1 VVSNGSI
8 AEEVIGLVPAGG
20 QATRIS
26 PLPCS
31 KELYPIGLRSADD
44 GQGIRPKVVSHY
56 LLEKMRAAGI
66 TKAYFILRPGKWD
79 IPGYFGDGTAL
90 LDMHVAYLMLGAPF
104 GVPFTLDQAYP
115 FVRHAT
121 VAFGFPDILFDC
133 EDGFTRLVEQQ
144 SISDADVSLGLVP
157 AKHPSTDDTVDF
169 DDKGEVRDLIVCP
182 SESALR
188 YSWCIALWRP
198 AFTEFLHDFVKN
210 KKGLSSQ
217 GPELSVGYTIKAG
230 INAGLHVEA
239 LVLNETPYVDI
250 GTPEQLYNSVRHS
263 VQHRPQF

>member
-1 VVSNGSI
+1 MVSNGSI

-115 FVRHAT
+115 FVRYAT

-198 AFTEFLHDFVKN
+198 AFTEFLHDLVKD

-217 GPELSVGYTIKAG
+217 GPELSVGYTIKAV

-239 LVLNETPYVDI
+239 LVLNERPYVDI